1 MIYIAFTLVCFSF
14 YFAYSRVKKRLLYTE
29 SVVEHYE
36 SAITEYQ
43 TENKKLELMAIDA
56 LNCDEVKQL
65 QADAMTLKTKYE
77 SLITQYNDLRKA
89 YNQHIFKSN

>member
-1 MIYIAFTLVCFSF
+1 
-14 YFAYSRVKKRLLYTE
+14 
-29 SVVEHYE
+29 
-36 SAITEYQ
+36 
-43 TENKKLELMAIDA
+43 MAIDA